1 MADRRW
7 TEKKQK
13 IFLNV
18 LSQLFLKYAYTL
30 DVLIHQFVHMEFSDS
45 TLLILLN
52 FKKKI
57 FFNEL
62 ELTSFKFSAIKSLEE
77 LTRWRQKIPCGQTD
91 ESKHVG
97 YRHILKTVA
106 EVL

>member
-1 MADRRW
+1 MC
-7 TEKKQK
+7 
-13 IFLNV
+13 LNV

-52 FKKKI
+52 LKKKTN

-77 LTRWRQKIPCGQTD
+77 LTRCCQKIPYGQTD
-91 ESKHVG
+91 ESKSTV
-97 YRHILKTVA
+97 REILIFVHF
-106 EVL
+106 LNLI